1 MLCLF
6 NKISNCQEAFDNSA
20 SATLCSWVF
29 LSIVVNRCAALLGI
43 GLSSAQVMTQKWTLG
58 SLKMHKQFFTWSI
71 QTKANSKPVHVDAT
85 KRGEQCKGR
94 AIDRVNNKRSN
105 NNSASSS
112 NQGKAEQG
120 RRFENEDDPHPHPA
134 DALITTY
141 FHRASEQR
149 DARQNATRQ
158 VEGEHTEQEKSTNH
172 RTSSTISNNYD
183 KLRSHKQKHVV

>member
-71 QTKANSKPVHVDAT
+71 QTKANSKPMHVDAT

-94 AIDRVNNKRSN
+94 AINRVSNKRSN
-105 NNSASSS
+105 NNSASANKQQQSRQGQARKEIREWGWPTPAPRRRIDYYIFSS
-112 NQGKAEQG
+112 CERTT
-120 RRFENEDDPHPHPA
+120 RREAKRNA
-134 DALITTY
+134 ASWRRT
-141 FHRASEQR
+141 HRARKIHKPSNKFHNQQQL
-149 DARQNATRQ
+149 RQITFP
-158 VEGEHTEQEKSTNH
+158 
-172 RTSSTISNNYD
+172 
-183 KLRSHKQKHVV
+183 

>member
-1 MLCLF
+1 MRR
-6 NKISNCQEAFDNSA
+6 SAANSA
-20 SATLCSWVF
+20 KDVQSIGSVTKGATTT
-29 LSIVVNRCAALLGI
+29 A
-43 GLSSAQVMTQKWTLG
+43 
-58 SLKMHKQFFTWSI
+58 
-71 QTKANSKPVHVDAT
+71 
-85 KRGEQCKGR
+85 
-94 AIDRVNNKRSN
+94 RVRI
-105 NNSASSS
+105 SSS

-158 VEGEHTEQEKSTNH
+158 VEGEHTEREKFTNH
-172 RTSSTISNNYD
+172 RISSTISNNYD

>member
-6 NKISNCQEAFDNSA
+6 DKIPNCQGAFDNTVY
-20 SATLCSWVF
+20 ATLRSWLF

-94 AIDRVNNKRSN
+94 ATNRINSKRSSS
-105 NNSASSS
+105 NSASVNKQQSR
-112 NQGKAEQG
+112 QGKAKQG

-158 VEGEHTEQEKSTNH
+158 RWRRTHTARKIH
-172 RTSSTISNNYD
+172 KPSNKFHNQQQ
-183 KLRSHKQKHVV
+183 LRQITFP